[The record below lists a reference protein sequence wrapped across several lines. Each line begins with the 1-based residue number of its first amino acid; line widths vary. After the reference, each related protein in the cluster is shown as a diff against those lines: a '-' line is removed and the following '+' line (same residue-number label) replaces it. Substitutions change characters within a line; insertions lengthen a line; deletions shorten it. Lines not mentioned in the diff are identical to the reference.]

1 LFPFAAENR
10 EPFAA
15 LAMKTNRLALLLLC
29 SPLAAS
35 AQQDSLPRVVIT
47 ATKVATTA
55 GSGVSAATVFD
66 RAFIERSGVRDVA
79 ELLRLVPG
87 AVMARSGGPGAQ
99 SSLFLRGG
107 ENDYVR
113 VLIDGVPVNDPGGA
127 LDFAWLSIDDVER
140 IEVVRGPASVL
151 YGTDAVTGVVQLFT
165 RRAAHTAA
173 EGEVAMGR
181 YGHRLVRGNASTGT
195 AAFNLTL
202 GGATEQSDGLLPFN
216 SQYSRDVASASLRAM
231 TPATRLDF
239 SVRGVNDEF
248 HFPTDGAGGV
258 SDSNAFRDN
267 RRVIAAATVAH
278 TLSSR
283 VTGELAVT
291 AMNSRGEDDNR
302 PDSPGDTAGFYYYDA
317 LTSVRRRGVEGR
329 VNVLVSSSSILT
341 LGAEAVREAQ
351 RGNDSSNFSVERSRF
366 VADRRN
372 EAVFAQWLS
381 EQGRV
386 ALTAGAR
393 YDENSTFGSFRTARA
408 GVAIRAWAG
417 GTLRT
422 TIGTAFKAPTFFESF
437 NTAFST
443 GNADLEPE
451 RSRSW
456 EAGLRHT
463 TGQGRIALGAT
474 WFDQHFRDMI
484 QYAFV
489 SPELP
494 NYFNVAAAS
503 ARGLELEATTRPAA
517 RLTVG
522 ANLTVL
528 RTRVDDAG
536 LQTGESATFVEGN
549 RLLRRPSTQ
558 ASATMGIDLPARAT
572 ADIAV
577 TYTGDRD
584 DRDFSTFPATPVV
597 LPSWTRVDLGFTKAI
612 ELGARFELR
621 ARIEN
626 LLGAS
631 YEEIANY
638 PAAGRSL
645 TIGVRAATLR
655 R

>member
-1 LFPFAAENR
+1 
-10 EPFAA
+10 
-15 LAMKTNRLALLLLC
+15 MKTLSLA
-29 SPLAAS
+29 PLVLISSVAV

-47 ATKVATTA
+47 ATRVATTA
-55 GSGVSAATVFD
+55 ASVISAATIID
-66 RAFIERSGVRDVA
+66 RAYIERTGVRDVA

-87 AVMARSGGPGAQ
+87 VVMARSGGPGAQ

-127 LDFAWLSIDDVER
+127 MDFAWLSVDDVER

-151 YGTDAVTGVVQLFT
+151 YGTDAVTGVVQVFT
-165 RRAAHTAA
+165 RRATFSAA
-173 EGEVAMGR
+173 EGEVAAGR
-181 YGHRLVRGNASTGT
+181 YGHRLARGNASSGT
-195 AAFNLTL
+195 DRLNFTI

-216 SQYSRDVASASLRAM
+216 SQYMRDVASAALRAM
-231 TPATRLDF
+231 PAPATRLDLT
-239 SVRGVNDEF
+239 VRGVNDEF
-248 HFPTDGAGGV
+248 HFPTNGAGGIT
-258 SDSNAFRDN
+258 DSNAFRDN
-267 RRVIAAATVAH
+267 RRLIAAATVAH

-283 VTGELAVT
+283 VNGELSFT
-291 AMNSRGEDDNR
+291 AMNNRGKDDNR
-302 PDSPGDTAGFYYYDA
+302 PDSPGDTTGFHYYDA
-317 LTSVRRRGVEGR
+317 LTSVRRRAVEGR
-329 VNVLVSSSSILT
+329 VNVLVSSSSVFT
-341 LGAEAVREAQ
+341 LGAESMREAQ
-351 RGNDSSNFSVERSRF
+351 RGNDSSNFSFERSRF

-393 YDENSTFGSFRTARA
+393 YDDNSTFGAFRTARA
-408 GVAIRAWAG
+408 GVAVRAWTG
-417 GTLRT
+417 GTIRT

-443 GNADLEPE
+443 GNTELEPE

-463 TGQGRIALGAT
+463 TPGGRLALGAT
-474 WFDQHFRDMI
+474 WFDQRFRDMI

-494 NYFNVAAAS
+494 NYFNVAVAS
-503 ARGLELEATTRPAA
+503 ARGLELEATAQPGA
-517 RLTVG
+517 RMRIG
-522 ANLTVL
+522 ANLTLL

-558 ASATMGIDLPARAT
+558 ASATAGINLPSRAT
-572 ADIAV
+572 ADIV
-577 TYTGDRD
+577 MTYTGARD
-584 DRDFSTFPATPVV
+584 DRDFSTFPAAPVV
-597 LPSWTRVDLGFTKAI
+597 LPSWTRVDVAITKAI

-626 LLGAS
+626 LLGS
-631 YEEIANY
+631 RYEEIANY

-645 TIGVRAATLR
+645 TIGVRAATVR